1 MVRFKPLERGN
12 VWARAPARCRER
24 CEAQT
29 AGLVI
34 GSLVVVLANRVVSSL
49 VIVLTGLEV
58 GSLVVVLAGGHDDG
72 PM

>member
-1 MVRFKPLERGN
+1 MSFYRTCYNAIGLPLI
-12 VWARAPARCRER
+12 VPCR
-24 CEAQT
+24 T